1 MVFGSDSAG
10 PPGERFPGFVIIWP
24 LAPARVVGA
33 RQKARDLV
41 AAPGGRRALNL
52 GCEGGGESPVAP
64 PPRRSLGLGLSAR
77 RRPLRVPACAAL
89 LRASPEQAA
98 QGLPWRSTPRRRRAS
113 APLWERKPWT
123 FGGHNGFAR

>member
-1 MVFGSDSAG
+1 MRFGSDSAG
-10 PPGERFPGFVIIWP
+10 PPGERFPGLVNIWP

-41 AAPGGRRALNL
+41 VALGGRRALNV

-64 PPRRSLGLGLSAR
+64 PPRRSLGLASAR
-77 RRPLRVPACAAL
+77 HRPLQVPACAAL

-98 QGLPWRSTPRRRRAS
+98 QGLPWRSTPRRRRAR